1 MILNTGGRTDTVQ
14 YYSQWLLKR
23 FNEGFVYSR
32 NPMFPNKI
40 TKYILTPDKIDCVI
54 FCSKNYAMILPRLH
68 EITDKLNTYCHYTI
82 TAYDKDI
89 EPNVPSIDDSIKT
102 LLKLERIVGLK
113 RIAWR
118 YDPILLTKKYTIK
131 RHIETFEYM
140 AQKISGHIDRCIF
153 SFVEMYKKLQTNM
166 PEIILFTE
174 EQKNKIAK
182 EIGYIAKKYN
192 IHIQT
197 CGTNDAYEKYG
208 IHKSGC
214 MTLDILSKANGIRFK
229 NIKHKGMRKG
239 CHCIEARDIGAY
251 NTCPNGCKYCY
262 ANINHVETLKNYKL
276 HDKNSP
282 ILIGKITKE
291 DTIQDGNQISFIIKD
306 NNLSLFDEKNF

>member
-14 YYSQWLLKR
+14 YYSQWLLNR
-23 FNEGFVYSR
+23 FKEGFVYSR
-32 NPMFPNKI
+32 NPMFSNKV
-40 TKYILTPDKIDCVI
+40 TKYLLTPDKIDCVI
-54 FCSKNYAMILPRLH
+54 FCSKNYAPILPRLH
-68 EITDKLNTYCHYTI
+68 EITDKFNTYFHYTI
-82 TAYDKDI
+82 TAYGKDI
-89 EPNVPSIDDSIKT
+89 EPNVPSIDNSVET
-102 LLKLERIVGLK
+102 LLKLEQVVGSK

-118 YDPILLTKKYTIK
+118 YDPILLTKEYTIN
-131 RHIETFEYM
+131 RHIKTFEYM
-140 AQKISGHIDRCIF
+140 AKKLAGHIDRCIF

-166 PEIILFTE
+166 PEINLFTE

-182 EIGYIAKKYN
+182 EIGSIAKKYK

-197 CGTNDAYEKYG
+197 CGTNDTYEEYG
-208 IHKSGC
+208 IHRSGC

-229 NIKHKGMRKG
+229 NIKHKGMRNG

-262 ANINHVETLKNYKL
+262 ANINHAETLKNYKL

-291 DTIQDGNQISFIIKD
+291 DIIQEGNQTSFIIKD
-306 NNLSLFDEKNF
+306 DNFSLFAEKNF

>member
-14 YYSQWLLKR
+14 YYSQWLLNR
-23 FNEGFVYSR
+23 FKDGFVYSR
-32 NPMFPNKI
+32 NPMFPKKI

-54 FCSKNYAMILPRLH
+54 FCSKNYAPILPRLH
-68 EITDKLNTYCHYTI
+68 EITDKFNTYFHYTI

-89 EPNVPSIDDSIKT
+89 EPNVPSIDESINT
-102 LLKLERIVGLK
+102 LLKLEQIVGSK

-118 YDPILLTKKYTIK
+118 YDPILLTKEYTIN
-131 RHIETFEYM
+131 RHIKTFEYM
-140 AQKISGHIDRCIF
+140 AKKLSGHIDRCIF

-166 PEIILFTE
+166 PEIILFSE

-197 CGTNDAYEKYG
+197 CGTNDTYEEYG

-229 NIKHKGMRKG
+229 KIKHNGMRKG
-239 CHCIEARDIGAY
+239 CHCIQARDIGAY

-262 ANINHVETLKNYKL
+262 ATKNHDNVKDIVKQHNPKSPLLIWEIKKDDIISDLNQKSLITNNKYIQQKNL
-276 HDKNSP
+276 
-282 ILIGKITKE
+282 
-291 DTIQDGNQISFIIKD
+291 F
-306 NNLSLFDEKNF
+306 NL